1 MEIEKI
7 PEFTKKEVEALKS
20 AGITKIEELVGM
32 TKELLSQLTGF
43 SIEKSVELIRKS
55 WKYYQPEIVSANKYG
70 EERYRI
76 ETPFPTL
83 NKLFGG
89 GIPTGTLT
97 QFYGSFGSG
106 KSQILFTQSVLEA
119 SKGNL
124 VLFID
129 TERTFSKK
137 RLLEITENRG
147 FDTSILE
154 NIKLITTPSSN
165 ELMILVAKLGRVISE
180 IEEQEGK
187 KVRLI
192 SIDSVVA
199 PFRSDYVGLDELVER
214 QQKLNWVLRNLL
226 RLSEVKD
233 FAVMFSNQVVAAIG
247 SHEKFVPVGGY
258 IATHICVSPNTLV
271 VTDNGIKTIEELQI
285 GDTVLG
291 FSGSEISFSKVIDKA
306 ETYHKT
312 TYLVNDTLEMSPEHR
327 VFVVDGI
334 EIKEKCVKDLKEGDY
349 LVYPNKINVPVR
361 KIIIPEFED
370 RRVYV
375 IKNGK
380 EVKEKL
386 RKVFPIKRYKEC
398 MRRVGVNPRQ
408 LRGILNSGYLT
419 TRKVIEKIKSIVGE
433 ENVEYEVKETHK
445 HKNYR
450 EVRVLT
456 KELAQFLGY
465 FVGDGNTTFVNG
477 IRIRDRDVDV
487 LRHYGEIVKKVFGIN
502 YVINKVSKNC
512 YELVVYSKYMEDVL
526 RYLMSR
532 IYDIFYEEEEVIKA
546 FLRGIFDAEG
556 SVQINRGRPIVSIGL
571 GKNNKNFLIFLK
583 LLLMRL
589 GIMSGRIRKCG
600 NGYAFYVNNT
610 LFRDIGFTAKRK
622 AKRLNK
628 AFREPLDS
636 IPVPRRTIRD
646 LLKKMGIKW
655 ERSHYHN
662 FIRRE
667 ELEELCRDGRVKEL
681 LGHLLNFNYEKV
693 RSIKV
698 VRKPVRLIDI
708 ETVFGNFFA
717 NGFLVHNSN
726 NIFKLLRWKQRKRVL
741 RIYDVPFLP
750 EMDIYFKITK
760 KGVEEIK
767 KEEK

>member
-137 RLLEITENRG
+137 RLLEIAENRG

-187 KVRLI
+187 KVRVV
-192 SIDSVVA
+192 SIDSLTA

-258 IATHICVSPNTLV
+258 ITTHISN
-271 VTDNGIKTIEELQI
+271 
-285 GDTVLG
+285 
-291 FSGSEISFSKVIDKA
+291 
-306 ETYHKT
+306 
-312 TYLVNDTLEMSPEHR
+312 
-327 VFVVDGI
+327 
-334 EIKEKCVKDLKEGDY
+334 
-349 LVYPNKINVPVR
+349 
-361 KIIIPEFED
+361 
-370 RRVYV
+370 
-375 IKNGK
+375 
-380 EVKEKL
+380 
-386 RKVFPIKRYKEC
+386 
-398 MRRVGVNPRQ
+398 
-408 LRGILNSGYLT
+408 
-419 TRKVIEKIKSIVGE
+419 
-433 ENVEYEVKETHK
+433 
-445 HKNYR
+445 
-450 EVRVLT
+450 
-456 KELAQFLGY
+456 
-465 FVGDGNTTFVNG
+465 
-477 IRIRDRDVDV
+477 
-487 LRHYGEIVKKVFGIN
+487 
-502 YVINKVSKNC
+502 
-512 YELVVYSKYMEDVL
+512 
-526 RYLMSR
+526 
-532 IYDIFYEEEEVIKA
+532 
-546 FLRGIFDAEG
+546 
-556 SVQINRGRPIVSIGL
+556 
-571 GKNNKNFLIFLK
+571 
-583 LLLMRL
+583 
-589 GIMSGRIRKCG
+589 
-600 NGYAFYVNNT
+600 
-610 LFRDIGFTAKRK
+610 
-622 AKRLNK
+622 
-628 AFREPLDS
+628 
-636 IPVPRRTIRD
+636 
-646 LLKKMGIKW
+646 
-655 ERSHYHN
+655 
-662 FIRRE
+662 
-667 ELEELCRDGRVKEL
+667 
-681 LGHLLNFNYEKV
+681 HL
-693 RSIKV
+693 
-698 VRKPVRLIDI
+698 
-708 ETVFGNFFA
+708 
-717 NGFLVHNSN
+717 
-726 NIFKLLRWKQRKRVL
+726 FKLLRWKQRKRVL